1 MKSTL
6 SALFAIPALLLSFS
20 AFADDAAVYHYGMP
34 LDVAK
39 VLSISQPNERCE
51 ISEATMVYLDS
62 KGQQHTLKYLRQTL
76 RCNDV

>member
-6 SALFAIPALLLSFS
+6 CALFAIPTLLLSFS

-51 ISEATMVYLDS
+51 VSQATMVYLDS
-62 KGQQHTLKYLRQTL
+62 KGQQHSIKYLRQTP
-76 RCNDV
+76 RCSDI